1 MRKALALG
9 AALALGLAGCSREV
23 HTSAAAPEN
32 IRYIR
37 DARTGLCFAVLE
49 VRIGYGY
56 GLGLANVPCAA
67 VHTKEPAQ

>member
-1 MRKALALG
+1 MIKFLALG

-23 HTSAAAPEN
+23 HDDPAPEN

-49 VRIGYGY
+49 VKYGYGY

-67 VHTKEPAQ
+67 VNTKEPAQ